1 MILPL
6 YTKMNELRYEQYNR
20 AVMKDLKKTNISVTE
35 EPKWVDPQDYSK
47 RILDNMPKW
56 TNITSPTPQPDAL
69 RPKHYGGADAKYE
82 VFKVLEAWELDKDF
96 YLGNVIKYVARAGK
110 KDSTKT
116 KEDLQKALVYLQRRI
131 DSL

>member
-1 MILPL
+1 LQL
-6 YTKMNELRYEQYNR
+6 YTKMNELRYEHYNKSI
-20 AVMKDLKKTNISVTE
+20 MKSLRKDNVSTTQ
-35 EPKWVDPQDYSK
+35 EPKWLDPKEYNK
-47 RILDNMPKW
+47 KVLDNTPKW
-56 TNITSPTPQPDAL
+56 TNITSPIEHPSAL
-69 RPKHYGGADAKYE
+69 RPKHYGGADSNYE

-110 KDSTKT
+110 KDSLKT